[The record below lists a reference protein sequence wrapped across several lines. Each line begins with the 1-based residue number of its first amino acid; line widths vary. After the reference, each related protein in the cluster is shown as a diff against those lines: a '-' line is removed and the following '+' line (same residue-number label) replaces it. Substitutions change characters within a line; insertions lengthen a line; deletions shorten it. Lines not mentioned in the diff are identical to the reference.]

1 MLAIANNINNTS
13 AEEEARTGGDA
24 QSKYITR
31 KVVLAEGQDAE
42 DLKIFLDN
50 AIPSNAAVEVYAKLQ
65 NAEDDGEFTSDIYW
79 RKLEVETSPFIATTG
94 FAEYSYKIPEKST
107 GTWGVDSATGIFE
120 YDVTRVA
127 SIPVVSGGTYTSAP
141 IIKITDDAGV
151 GYGASAEAIMSGN
164 TISEIRITNPGRGY
178 SAGNVNPQIVSG
190 SGGETVPGSLGTATT
205 STVTYKSFK
214 QFAIKIVHL
223 SSNRA
228 ILPKTKTLRAY
239 ALQV

>member
-1 MLAIANNINNTS
+1 
-13 AEEEARTGGDA
+13 
-24 QSKYITR
+24 
-31 KVVLAEGQDAE
+31 
-42 DLKIFLDN
+42 

-65 NAEDDGEFTSDIYW
+65 NAEDDGEFESDVYW
-79 RKLEVETSPFIATTG
+79 RKLEVESSPFIATTG

-127 SIPVVSGGTYTSAP
+127 SIPVVTGGTYTSAP
-141 IIKITDDAGV
+141 IIKITDNAGV
-151 GYGASAEAIMSGN
+151 GYGASAEAIMNGN
-164 TISEIRITNPGRGY
+164 TISEIRITNPGRYY
-178 SAGNVNPQIVSG
+178 SAGNVNAQIVSG
-190 SGGETVPGSLGTATT
+190 TGGETVAGTLGAPAAVTT

-223 SSNRA
+223 SDNRA